1 MSAISDIIANSI
13 SDKEALDSIA
23 EYIMRCLRASTYLLD
38 TEENIVSFAAIEN
51 KPCFA
56 VADIKKLHTS
66 FIRAK
71 KATVINL
78 LGMDCLIIP
87 LNAISRRFGTLFIYS
102 STAEYKKEDI
112 NELYDAVYSAALL
125 LRCINIGRDINDIKS
140 EETVKAALGS
150 LSFSELNGAL
160 TVFSLLKG
168 QKDGVIITSKI
179 AEHCGMT
186 RSVIINALKKLE
198 SASIIEIQSLGMKG
212 THINVLN
219 PYIYKQLKQY
229 KTV

>member
-23 EYIMRCLRASTYLLD
+23 EYIMRRLRASTYLLD

-51 KPCFA
+51 KPYFTD
-56 VADIKKLHTS
+56 ADIKKLHTS

-71 KATVINL
+71 KTTVINISD
-78 LGMDCLIIP
+78 MYCLIIP
-87 LNAISRRFGTLFIYS
+87 LNAISQRFGTLFIYS
-102 STAEYKKEDI
+102 STTEYKKEDI
-112 NELYDAVYSAALL
+112 NELYDTVYSAALL